1 MQRII
6 ELLYLADRALD
17 TISVS
22 GKDVFVL
29 STARGRLKEAYDALE
44 LIRKEESRNDPRL
57 DGGGDTAD

>member
-22 GKDVFVL
+22 GKDVFAL
-29 STARGRLKEAYDALE
+29 STARGRLKEAYDAVE
-44 LIRKEESRNDPRL
+44 LIRKEESRNDPCL
-57 DGGGDTAD
+57 DGGGDTTD

>member
-22 GKDVFVL
+22 GKDVFAL
-29 STARGRLKEAYDALE
+29 STARGRLKEAYDLV
-44 LIRKEESRNDPRL
+44 RKEESKNDPRL

>member
-22 GKDVFVL
+22 GKDVFAL
-29 STARGRLKEAYDALE
+29 STARGRLKEAYD
-44 LIRKEESRNDPRL
+44 LIRKGESRNDPCL